1 VIELKIIKL
10 NWIIALVILS
20 IMVVSGCSKNTDGTS
35 SGSNKN
41 ENSVSAGVVEVS
53 YDELMKLVKKED
65 PVFIMMAHNRDLQNS
80 NAKQV
85 LDYDAK
91 QLDKKSIS
99 FFWEDAPKDL
109 SWNPNV
115 ASKTREEFESIG
127 ITEPKSRYSVFKNGK
142 EVAGSGT
149 NFSGNTRAF
158 EKGEFSNTI
167 KKAIAK

>member
-1 VIELKIIKL
+1 MELKILKL

-20 IMVVSGCSKNTDGTS
+20 IMVVSGCSKDTDGIS

-41 ENSVSAGVVEVS
+41 ERSVSAGVVEIS
-53 YDELMKLVKKED
+53 YDELMKLVKKEE
-65 PVFIMMAHNRDLQNS
+65 PVFVMMAHNRDLQNS

-91 QLDKKSIS
+91 QLDKKVYLFS
-99 FFWEDAPKDL
+99 WEDAPKDL

-115 ASKTREEFESIG
+115 ASKTRDEFESIG
-127 ITEPKSRYSVFKNGK
+127 ITEPKSRYSVFKDGK
-142 EVAGSGT
+142 EVNGSGT

-158 EKGEFSNTI
+158 EKREFSNTI
-167 KKAIAK
+167 KKAIDK